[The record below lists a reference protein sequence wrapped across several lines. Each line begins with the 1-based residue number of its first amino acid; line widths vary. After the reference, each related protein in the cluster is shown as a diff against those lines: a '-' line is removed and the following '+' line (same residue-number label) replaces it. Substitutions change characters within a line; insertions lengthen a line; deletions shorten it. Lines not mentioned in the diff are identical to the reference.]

1 MRFSEGISEIVFPS
15 NYLTRRCIF
24 LRTVQGKIY
33 GVSILLN
40 KGACFDHCTFIIH
53 MINQSPSPF
62 VDSLKGFLVY
72 FDSFIYF
79 ASFILVF
86 WFFIFSIFDSLLINN

>member
-24 LRTVQGKIY
+24 LRSVHGKIY

-40 KGACFDHCTFIIH
+40 KRACFDHCTLIIH

-62 VDSLKGFLVY
+62 VDSLKEFLVY
-72 FDSFIYF
+72 FD
-79 ASFILVF
+79 SFILVF